1 MSRIPSNTEQ
11 FLGGVAA
18 GVQNVGQAAQ
28 NFQISSQRDIA
39 LQELAQRDRQMAQ
52 QGQQF
57 ERGLKAEEEN
67 YRRLNESRE
76 RMQAQELGQQGAQF
90 NQRMEFDRE
99 QARLE
104 QLLSVKMKNIEF
116 EMAAADREIAAS
128 ADNDPRL
135 VEMRARRKTLR
146 DEGRNLEQLVSA
158 AGLASQ
164 MAGEVRSD
172 RLSEITARLT
182 AHSEALA
189 TRYANATDAVRSG
202 FDYASLQNAGK
213 ESFVNQVRRL
223 DALMRQELGNVGT
236 AAANLA
242 GVAPV
247 TMLAMNNVAKWVL
260 GASGGSEDLARLA
273 ATNFTKNGGAMAA
286 SIVENTFDV
295 SGSAFGLKGPDQEKA
310 KRLMGEIISTASI
323 MRGVTPEMRT
333 TGSDMNAQ
341 REKIA
346 ANIQELRSIGMGDEQ
361 IGGILD
367 GLETL
372 AENRA
377 ETLRMMDPTE
387 LGGPEQTMLQESLT
401 GVGRIHDLIDGV
413 ASDKTLMAKYG
424 GALSDQSKYDYAGT
438 IRRAQQ
444 AYGLGESAEFQ
455 TLMQELDAMG
465 VSPEQRAEYVRLLTD
480 AAPGLEN
487 LRPDFFRSQAQALG
501 RRQVAAGQEAE
512 NLDELL
518 AQTQGQVVAGRQA
531 QVYRGAQ
538 AGLEDLVRDIGG

>member
-76 RMQAQELGQQGAQF
+76 RMQTQELGQQGAQF

-104 QLLSVKMKNIEF
+104 QLLAVKMKSLEF

-135 VEMRARRKTLR
+135 AEMRARRRTLR

-164 MAGEVRSD
+164 MAGEVRND

-182 AHSEALA
+182 AHGEALA
-189 TRYANATDAVRSG
+189 TRYGNAMDAVRSG
-202 FDYASLQNAGK
+202 FDYASLKNAGK
-213 ESFVNQVRRL
+213 ESFIDQVRRL
-223 DALMRQELGNVGT
+223 DEFMTQDMGVAGT
-236 AAANLA
+236 AMRMTTAGQSVNLL
-242 GVAPV
+242 V
-247 TMLAMNNVAKWVL
+247 MNNIAKWVF
-260 GASGGSEDLARLA
+260 GASGGSEDLARA
-273 ATNFTKNGGAMAA
+273 VATDFRRNGGAMAA

-310 KRLMGEIISTASI
+310 KRLLGEIISSAVI
-323 MRGVTPEMRT
+323 IEGVTPEMRT

-367 GLETL
+367 GLEAL
-372 AENRA
+372 SENQV

-387 LGGPEQTMLQESLT
+387 LGGPDQTMLTDSLS
-401 GVGRIHDLIDGV
+401 GVGRIHDHIDGV
-413 ASDKTLMAKYG
+413 ANDKTLMAKYG
-424 GALSDQSKYDYAGT
+424 GALSDQSKYDYPGT
-438 IRRAQQ
+438 IRRVQQ

-465 VSPEQRAEYVRLLTD
+465 ISPEQKAEYVRLLTD